1 MCPFLWN
8 SAMSSY
14 RSVTGK
20 LVNVFK
26 NGREVESSFKSCH
39 TEIFGQCD
47 AQQSEAHL
55 FAQLFYSAA

>member
-1 MCPFLWN
+1 MCLFLWN
-8 SAMSSY
+8 SAMSTY

-20 LVNVFK
+20 LANVF

>member
-1 MCPFLWN
+1 
-8 SAMSSY
+8 MSSY

-20 LVNVFK
+20 LANVFK